1 MPRARLISP
10 GGKGK
15 GRVQSGQERRMVY
28 LQLSGDAFC
37 CLGVTRPLSGK
48 FRRRWEP
55 DVPAVVPVEQRSR
68 CAIRATETE
77 WHRNRSVATSRGAWL
92 PGAHLY
98 GRLRSAS
105 GKAWEAQLLDAE
117 REREGERWKHWNSRD
132 LALTDLCNHHP
143 NTQSALLSAHVSP
156 RRLYQTGWMR
166 CCLSCSIHLLH
177 QNPFSRN
184 RGMSVLVWGYP
195 ALAASATAATGLH
208 VFKNFFFF
216 FDNI

>member
-1 MPRARLISP
+1 
-10 GGKGK
+10 
-15 GRVQSGQERRMVY
+15 MVY
-28 LQLSGDAFC
+28 PQLPGDAFG
-37 CLGVTRPLSGK
+37 CLGVTTPLFGD

-117 REREGERWKHWNSRD
+117 RRRERGREREMEALEFKRS

-143 NTQSALLSAHVSP
+143 KTQSTPPPAHVSP
-156 RRLYQTGWMR
+156 CLLYQTGWMR

-177 QNPFSRN
+177 QTTFGP
-184 RGMSVLVWGYP
+184 
-195 ALAASATAATGLH
+195 
-208 VFKNFFFF
+208 K
-216 FDNI
+216 

>member
-1 MPRARLISP
+1 MAKKKEKKRK
-10 GGKGK
+10 KGK
-15 GRVQSGQERRMVY
+15 GRGGSRPVRSSRVVY
-28 LQLSGDAFC
+28 PQLPGDAFG
-37 CLGVTRPLSGK
+37 CLGVTTPLFGD

-117 REREGERWKHWNSRD
+117 RRRERGREREME
-132 LALTDLCNHHP
+132 ALEFKRSSFDRPLQSP
-143 NTQSALLSAHVSP
+143 SKNTV
-156 RRLYQTGWMR
+156 Y
-166 CCLSCSIHLLH
+166 
-177 QNPFSRN
+177 
-184 RGMSVLVWGYP
+184 
-195 ALAASATAATGLH
+195 TAACSCFTMPPLSDR
-208 VFKNFFFF
+208 V
-216 FDNI
+216 DEVLSVM